1 LPELYYIHNLQIRD
15 KNMNRN
21 KIEVILIEDN
31 NLFRTA
37 FSDFINKSQEII
49 CIASY
54 SSCEDAL
61 SEINK
66 KLLYPDIILLDIG
79 LPGMNGIE
87 GINHFKNIIPDS
99 KIIMLTIQ
107 DDDENVFNA
116 ICNGAAGY
124 LLKDSTSE
132 RILESVKEVLNG
144 GAPMNSSIAAKVL
157 KMFKEFIPV
166 KGDYNLTQREKE
178 ILKLLV
184 EGLSKRQIA
193 EKLFLSFHTIDS
205 HIRNLYNKLEVH
217 SGSSAVVKAVKE
229 NLI

>member
-1 LPELYYIHNLQIRD
+1 
-15 KNMNRN
+15 MN
-21 KIEVILIEDN
+21 KIEIVLIEDN
-31 NLFRTA
+31 NLFRTTL
-37 FSDFINKSQEII
+37 SDFINKTNEMT

-54 SSCEDAL
+54 ISCEDAL
-61 SEINK
+61 HAIEKNMI
-66 KLLYPDIILLDIG
+66 YPDIILLDIG
-79 LPGMNGIE
+79 LPGMSGAE
-87 GINHFKNIIPDS
+87 GINLFKKIIPNS

-116 ICNGAAGY
+116 ICSGASGY

-157 KMFKEFIPV
+157 KMFKEFVPV

-184 EGLSKRQIA
+184 EGLSKKQIA

-205 HIRNLYNKLEVH
+205 HIRNIYDKLEVH